1 MPLQSSIVLF
11 LRTKQ
16 AEAIAL
22 RLLLNVHKMIVQ
34 RPSIQQVI
42 IQYPVVLL
50 QKGSPPLAVNADGA
64 PPVFLYR
71 ETISSCCFT
80 FCFSCSCG

>member
-11 LRTKQ
+11 LHTKQ
-16 AEAIAL
+16 VEAITM
-22 RLLLNVHKMIVQ
+22 RLPLNVHKMIAQ
-34 RPSIQQVI
+34 RPSNQQVI

-64 PPVFLYR
+64 SPVFSL
-71 ETISSCCFT
+71 
-80 FCFSCSCG
+80 